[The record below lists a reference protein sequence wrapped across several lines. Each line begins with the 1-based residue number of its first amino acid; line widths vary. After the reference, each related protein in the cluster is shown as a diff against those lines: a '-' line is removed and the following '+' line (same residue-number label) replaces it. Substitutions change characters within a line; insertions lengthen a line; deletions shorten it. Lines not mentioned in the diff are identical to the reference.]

1 MFSHVMVG
9 ANNIEESKVFY
20 DNLLG
25 VLGAQPGTLMPDP
38 LTGMKRYFYFLDNTI
53 EQTDIESF
61 AVLEP
66 AFCISEPIDGNP
78 ATSGNGS
85 TIGFNVKDIDQ
96 GNAWHQ
102 AGVESGGI
110 SIEDPPGIREY
121 DGVKMFLA
129 YLRDPSGNKLCG
141 LLRIES

>member
-38 LTGMKRYFYFLDNTI
+38 LTGMKRYFYFLDNTM
-53 EQTDIESF
+53 
-61 AVLEP
+61 
-66 AFCISEPIDGNP
+66 FCISEPIDGNP

-141 LLRIES
+141 LLRIE

>member
-1 MFSHVMVG
+1 M
-9 ANNIEESKVFY
+9 
-20 DNLLG
+20 
-25 VLGAQPGTLMPDP
+25 
-38 LTGMKRYFYFLDNTI
+38 
-53 EQTDIESF
+53 
-61 AVLEP
+61 
-66 AFCISEPIDGNP
+66 FCINEPIDGNP
-78 ATSGNGS
+78 ATSANGS

-102 AGVESGGI
+102 AGVENGGT

-141 LLRIES
+141 LLRIE

>member
-25 VLGAQPGTLMPDP
+25 VLGAQPGTLNPDP
-38 LTGMKRYFYFLDNTI
+38 LTGMKRYFYFLDNTM
-53 EQTDIESF
+53 
-61 AVLEP
+61 
-66 AFCISEPIDGNP
+66 FCISEPIDGNP

-102 AGVESGGI
+102 AGVESGGT

-141 LLRIES
+141 LLRIE

>member
-9 ANNIEESKVFY
+9 ANDIEESKVFY

-25 VLGAQPGTLMPDP
+25 VLGAQPGTLMPNP
-38 LTGMKRYFYFLDNTI
+38 LTGQKRYFYFFD
-53 EQTDIESF
+53 DSM
-61 AVLEP
+61 
-66 AFCISEPIDGNP
+66 FCINEPIDGNP
-78 ATSGNGS
+78 ATSANGA

-102 AGVESGGI
+102 AGVENGGT

-121 DGVKMFLA
+121 DGVRMFLA
-129 YLRDPSGNKLCG
+129 YLRDPTGNKLCG
-141 LLRIES
+141 LLRIE

>member
-38 LTGMKRYFYFLDNTI
+38 LTGMKRYFYFLDNTM
-53 EQTDIESF
+53 
-61 AVLEP
+61 
-66 AFCISEPIDGNP
+66 FCISEPIDGNP

-102 AGVESGGI
+102 AGVENGGT

-141 LLRIES
+141 LLRIE

>member
-25 VLGAQPGTLMPDP
+25 VLGAQPGTHNPDP
-38 LTGMKRYFYFLDNTI
+38 LTGMKRYFYFLDNTM
-53 EQTDIESF
+53 
-61 AVLEP
+61 
-66 AFCISEPIDGNP
+66 FCISEPIDGNP

-141 LLRIES
+141 LLRIE